1 MKTNR
6 KTIHRMSP
14 TAAALMLLMT
24 AAATHGPAFGQT
36 IVQAAG
42 APEAAVMSQ
51 PRAGTA
57 ASKPISNDSVRGDV
71 LLTMLDQWTCGQ
83 VHQSTGVDGKR
94 ADEALASLYP
104 DVSANNSLDP
114 TNYIE
119 DPEKGPRPSSMTF
132 RAMCT
137 SYYKYTQP
145 KEGSYK
151 VEEYVAADNRFHN
164 SYPRGFNRWVSD
176 IPLTITGD
184 GFSLG
189 AEIQTRR
196 EVDSISGSAAGTHQ
210 PPIETPMKTAK
221 PFTVKLNSEIPY
233 GVLMQWTDGGS
244 QNYRIMLLKG
254 NEGQAKLCWNTNTD
268 IVRRLH
274 CGTWSAPAGW
284 KRGQTLKSEGH
295 YLVEDR
301 AAYPGEG
308 GMIYFNDRG
317 E

>member
-1 MKTNR
+1 MR
-6 KTIHRMSP
+6 KQMMHPITP
-14 TAAALMLLMT
+14 
-24 AAATHGPAFGQT
+24 AAATLTLLLATAAGHDAAVAQT
-36 IVQAAG
+36 TVQAAAG
-42 APEAAVMSQ
+42 AEATVMSQ

-71 LLTMLDQWTCGQ
+71 LLTMLDQWTCGS
-83 VHQSTGVDGKR
+83 VHSSTGVDGKR
-94 ADEALASLYP
+94 AEEALASLYP
-104 DVSANNSLDP
+104 NINAVNILSP
-114 TNYIE
+114 TNYVE
-119 DPEKGPRPSSMTF
+119 DPEKGPIPPSFTF
-132 RAMCT
+132 RRIC
-137 SYYKYTQP
+137 SDHFKYTQP

-151 VEEYVAADNRFHN
+151 VVETVSPFYYGQVFA
-164 SYPRGFNRWVSD
+164 RGFNHWSAST
-176 IPLTITGD
+176 PLTITRD

-189 AEIQTRR
+189 TEVQTVRQ
-196 EVDSISGSAAGTHQ
+196 VDTRSGSAAGTDQ
-210 PPIETPMKTAK
+210 KGIEAFMKTAR

-301 AAYPGEG
+301 AAYPGES
-308 GMIYFNDRG
+308 GMIYFNDRS